1 MPVNRRTQCWA
12 IIAWALALALFA
24 TDPVA
29 ACSVCFGDPES
40 PMTRGAV
47 AGVMVLGGVVGFVLV
62 CIASTS
68 LYLVYRGRVVAR
80 RFDIAK
86 GFNASADPQIGPHP

>member
-1 MPVNRRTQCWA
+1 MA
-12 IIAWALALALFA
+12 GAMALAWLATNPA
-24 TDPVA
+24 A

-68 LYLVYRGRVVAR
+68 LYFVYRGRVVDR
-80 RFDIAK
+80 RYHNVSGSDE
-86 GFNASADPQIGPHP
+86 SADPRIGPSP